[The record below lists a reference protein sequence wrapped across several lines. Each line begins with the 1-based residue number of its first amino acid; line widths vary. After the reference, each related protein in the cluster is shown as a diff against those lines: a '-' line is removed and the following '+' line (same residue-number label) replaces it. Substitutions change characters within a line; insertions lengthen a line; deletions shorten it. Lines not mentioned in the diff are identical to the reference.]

1 MQRFCPDCVV
11 RTTWLVYLNQ
21 HVECHVYSYDVASA
35 QSIPEN
41 TLDVLAD
48 LVSLVWVQFIKLY
61 FHNGVHGGPRK
72 LLAGLWNLDTLG
84 VTRKGK
90 ADFASVAG
98 KIDVERRASR

>member
-72 LLAGLWNLDTLG
+72 LLAGLWSLENLPGYTRCDT
-84 VTRKGK
+84 
-90 ADFASVAG
+90 
-98 KIDVERRASR
+98 EREG